1 MRTTTIPVTNSKVP
15 ATRPQI
21 RRAQFMP
28 ATKKQIRTPSI
39 KNTRNPSL
47 RIRDIITMSNTNWI
61 ANSAQT
67 RKVNTITPG
76 MKTTIRALITTTM
89 P

>member
-1 MRTTTIPVTNSKVP
+1 MPVMKIHTQASSMMSIRNTNP
-15 ATRPQI
+15 W
-21 RRAQFMP
+21 
-28 ATKKQIRTPSI
+28 
-39 KNTRNPSL
+39 
-47 RIRDIITMSNTNWI
+47 IRDNITMSNTNWI